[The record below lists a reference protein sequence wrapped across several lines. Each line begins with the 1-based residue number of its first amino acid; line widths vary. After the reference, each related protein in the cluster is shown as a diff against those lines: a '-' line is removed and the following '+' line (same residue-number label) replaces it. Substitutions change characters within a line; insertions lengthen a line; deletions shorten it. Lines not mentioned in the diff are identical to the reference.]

1 VLLLNIRHLYCALEI
16 RKFSNLSEAARQVH
30 LTQSALTQSIK
41 KLEDKIGFRL
51 FSRGTTGMYVSEA
64 GDVFLKRFE
73 RAFALLEQYASG
85 QFTTD
90 RTARITF
97 LRGIN
102 SRQLSAIIKMV
113 ELQNYTHAA
122 RVLDIAQ
129 PTLHRTMRDL
139 EALCSVTLFNRSPSG
154 AEPTWRARRLARV
167 AGLYFAEL
175 QQGFDEVKALD
186 GKHFGTLKIGS
197 LPLAL
202 SELVPATVLKV
213 MDAVPQSDVSIVD
226 GPYEEQLHALLHGDI
241 DVLIG
246 ALRPPDMEELLE
258 QVPLF
263 EDRLSLVAR
272 ADHPILHADSMESG
286 DWQQVQWIV
295 PKKETPARLIFDEFI
310 VSRKLPVPHDVIECN
325 SLTAIRGLLMKSDR
339 VAMLPARQ
347 VEVDVRAGLL
357 AICDMKLKDPPRA
370 IGYTIRKDWVPT
382 KLQNMFISVLHAEC
396 AAEST
401 ISV

>member
-1 VLLLNIRHLYCALEI
+1 MQLLNIRHLYCALEI

-41 KLEDKIGFRL
+41 KLEDKIGFPL
-51 FSRGTTGMYVSEA
+51 FSRGTTGMFVSEE
-64 GDVFLKRFE
+64 GEVFLKRFE
-73 RAFALLEQYASG
+73 RAFALLENYASA

-90 RTARITF
+90 RTARLTF

-102 SRQLSAIIKMV
+102 SRQLSAIIRMV

-122 RVLDIAQ
+122 RVLNIAQ
-129 PTLHRTMRDL
+129 PTLHRTIREL
-139 EALCSVTLFNRSPSG
+139 EALCGVTLFNRSPSG

-202 SELVPATVLKV
+202 TELVPATVLKV

-246 ALRPPDMEELLE
+246 ALRPPDMEDYLQ

-272 ADHPILHADSMESG
+272 AHHPILHAASMDSG
-286 DWQQVQWIV
+286 NWQHVQWIV
-295 PKKETPARLIFDEFI
+295 PKKDTPARHIFDEFI
-310 VSRKLPVPHDVIECN
+310 VSRQLPVPHDVIECN

-347 VEVDVRAGLL
+347 VEVDIRAGLL
-357 AICDMKLKDPPRA
+357 AICDMKLKDPPRM

-382 KLQNMFISVLHAEC
+382 KLQSMFISVLHAEC
-396 AAEST
+396 ATTSR
-401 ISV
+401 SRS